1 LNWRFWKKKKQLEG
15 VVSTEAFD
23 SGGSYLVASTERSGL
38 TSEVSSIRG
47 RLQKARLIEAT
58 LNTQTATKIAAVKAA
73 GVEYP
78 DDYND
83 FQDYLDACYYV
94 PFVAR
99 AIDIKHAMI
108 WNMGYDLESKDE
120 GSIKSV
126 EKFLKE
132 INADITIRDGS
143 RYALIFGNM
152 YWRIIREKGRI
163 RLEPLNPMFM
173 GIKLDKKKEKIESYV
188 YKPKLGKTI
197 HYKPEEILHLK
208 FNAEPWAYFGVS
220 SLRRCLPTIKALLF
234 MEEKLPWIARRRGD
248 PLLEIQIGGPENPVD
263 KATFNKI
270 KASIINRKPT
280 EDIFH
285 DGVLK
290 IEEVYK
296 TAGIAARQTL
306 EPLLQHFRQNLVA
319 GLGVPD
325 VALGFGGTTTMAT
338 AEYQERLLESEIRA
352 YQRALKRLHE
362 QHLFNLVRTRSP
374 VKLVWRPLKEE
385 DKRELSKQLQGEIEH
400 GIISPAWAAQR
411 LGYPPEARKGAVI
424 NQNLVPFVGDSED
437 AEAS

>member
-1 LNWRFWKKKKQLEG
+1 MNWRFWRRKKRLEG
-15 VVSTEAFD
+15 LVAAEAFE
-23 SGGSYLVASTERSGL
+23 GRGSYLVASTEQEAAKAE
-38 TSEVSSIRG
+38 TSIRG
-47 RLQKARLIEAT
+47 RLQRARLIEAT
-58 LNTQTATKIAAVKAA
+58 LNTKTATKIAAVKAA

-83 FQDYLDACYYV
+83 FQDYLDAYYYV

-99 AIDIKHAMI
+99 AVDIKHAMI
-108 WNMGYDLESKDE
+108 WNMGYDLESKDQ

-126 EKFLKE
+126 ENFLAE
-132 INADITIRDGS
+132 INADIVIRDGS
-143 RYALIFGNM
+143 LYALLFGNM
-152 YWRIIREKGRI
+152 YWHITKESGKPK
-163 RLEPLNPMFM
+163 LVPLNPMHM
-173 GIKLDKKKEKIESYV
+173 GIKLDRDEQVSSYV
-188 YKPKLGKTI
+188 YKPKPGKTV

-208 FNAEPWAYFGVS
+208 FNAEPWSLFGVS

-248 PLLEIQIGGPENPVD
+248 PLLEIQIGSPESPVD
-263 KATFNKI
+263 KATFDKI
-270 KASIINRKPT
+270 KSSILNRKPS

-285 DGVLK
+285 DGILK

-296 TAGIAARQTL
+296 SAGIAARQTL
-306 EPLLQHFRQNLVA
+306 EPLLAHFRQNLVA

-362 QHLFNLVRTRSP
+362 QQLFKLVRTRSP

-385 DKRELSKQLQGEIEH
+385 DKQELSKQLQGEIEH
-400 GIISPAWAAQR
+400 AIISPEWAAQR

-424 NQNLVPFVGDSED
+424 NSNLVPAVGDGED
-437 AEAS
+437 A